1 MLFFS
6 RGLKGMKEEWW
17 VLRHC
22 DLYWMVLFPSMP
34 LDREKRVW
42 PALAFWL
49 VSINHSSWLRSSPR
63 AAKHDS
69 LVTQHS
75 QQQKEWSGTPP
86 KSNCRRIF
94 LCLWEMLWMR
104 YMPSPQTKAHARQW
118 QIPTIATMQ
127 LQQPKIWHFLF
138 SRVQFWYFFYCFYF
152 FYNFFLNHFSA
163 AC

>member
-6 RGLKGMKEEWW
+6 RGPKGMKEGWW
-17 VLRHC
+17 VLRRC
-22 DLYWMVLFPSMP
+22 DLYWMVPCPSMP
-34 LDREKRVW
+34 LDREKQVW

-63 AAKHDS
+63 AAEHDS
-69 LVTQHS
+69 LVKQHP

-86 KSNCRRIF
+86 KSNCRHIF

-104 YMPSPQTKAHARQW
+104 YMPSPQTEAHARQR

-127 LQQPKIWHFLF
+127 LQQPKICLFLF
-138 SRVQFWYFFYCFYF
+138 SRVQFWYFFIVSIF
-152 FYNFFLNHFSA
+152 FFLQNHFST